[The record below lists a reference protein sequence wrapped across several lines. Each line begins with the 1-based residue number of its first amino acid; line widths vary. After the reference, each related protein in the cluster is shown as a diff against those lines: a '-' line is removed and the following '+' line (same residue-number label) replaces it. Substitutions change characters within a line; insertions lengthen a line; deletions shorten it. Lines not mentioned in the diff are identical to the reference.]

1 MVGNKLEKEN
11 ILITSSI
18 FPGGGAGANFLNLF
32 CKGVKAQNL
41 NIKVYLLKGFLFGNF
56 TTTHKRNNLT
66 DYNVPF
72 IYLGYIKRPH
82 NLLAKFLD
90 EISSFINLILKLCKV
105 LKNRKNT
112 IILIYNNE
120 LQSNILIYF
129 FCAVFDIKVVTFVPE
144 FYGKY
149 VFEGSFLRRLK
160 WYGFLF
166 NFYFLNKLSF
176 KLIVFSYY
184 LKDQYLS
191 KGYKESDIIVQ
202 PNLTDFDYW
211 EMKDSVKSYTIGY
224 SGSPSIKDGLHDLF
238 TAISIL
244 KKQSINVTLLV
255 IGDTPFGN
263 SLIPDL
269 KIICKDLDIEN
280 NVTFT
285 GLVELDV
292 VKKMLA
298 ECEILALTRPSTI
311 QTQAGFPTKLGEY
324 FASKKQI
331 LVTNFGDIE
340 RYFLKDAD
348 VVMAQSGDTKQ
359 IAEKIKWMIEN
370 KAAADIIKQTG
381 YKTASLL
388 LEYKSSVKRVVG
400 LMVVE

>member
-1 MVGNKLEKEN
+1 MVGNNLEREY
-11 ILITSSI
+11 ILITSSN

-32 CKGVKAQNL
+32 CKGVKYQNI
-41 NIKVYLLKGFLFGNF
+41 NIKVFLLKGFLFGNF
-56 TTTHKRNNLT
+56 STTHKRRNLT

-82 NLLAKFLD
+82 NFFAKFLD
-90 EISSFINLILKLCKV
+90 EFLSFFNLVAKLISL

-120 LQSNILIYF
+120 LQSNIVIYF
-129 FCAVFDIKVVTFVPE
+129 FCSVFNIKIVTFVPE

-149 VFEGSFLRRLK
+149 VFAGSFFRQLK

-176 KLIVFSYY
+176 KLIVFSHY

-191 KGYKESDIIVQ
+191 KGYSAADIIVQ

-211 EMKDSVKSYTIGY
+211 EMKDFIKTYTIGY

-244 KKQSINVTLLV
+244 KKKSINVTLIV
-255 IGDTPFGN
+255 IGDSPFGN

-269 KIICKDLDIEN
+269 KIICKTLDIEE

-285 GLVELDV
+285 GLVELEV
-292 VKKMLA
+292 VKKMLS

-331 LVTNFGDIE
+331 LLTNFGDVE
-340 RYFLKDAD
+340 LYFKKNID
-348 VVMAQSGDTKQ
+348 VIMAQSGDVEE
-359 IAEKIKWMIEN
+359 IAEKIKWMLEN
-370 KAAADIIKQTG
+370 KSEADAIKQTG
-381 YKTASLL
+381 YKTAGLL
-388 LEYKSSVKRVVG
+388 LEYKSSVKRVIG
-400 LMVVE
+400 AI

>member
-1 MVGNKLEKEN
+1 MVGNKLDREYV
-11 ILITSSI
+11 LITSSN
-18 FPGGGAGANFLNLF
+18 FPNGGAGANFLNLF
-32 CKGVKAQNL
+32 CKGVKEQNFK
-41 NIKVYLLKGFLFGNF
+41 IKVFLLKGFLFGNF
-56 TTTHKRNNLT
+56 TTSHKRINLT

-82 NLLAKFLD
+82 NFFAKFVDEFLTFFNLLAKLFSL
-90 EISSFINLILKLCKV
+90 
-105 LKNRKNT
+105 LKNRSNT

-120 LQSNILIYF
+120 LQSNIIIYL
-129 FCAVFDIKVVTFVPE
+129 FCKIAGIKVVTFVPE

-149 VFEGSFLRRLK
+149 VFAGSFLRQLK

-166 NFYFLNKLSF
+166 NFYFLNKLSY
-176 KLIVFSYY
+176 KLIVFSFY
-184 LKDQYLS
+184 LKEQYLN
-191 KGYKESDIIVQ
+191 KGYKETDIIVQ

-211 EMKDSVKSYTIGY
+211 EMQNSVKSYTIGY

-244 KKQSINVTLLV
+244 KKKAIHVNLLV
-255 IGDTPFGN
+255 IGDSPFGN

-269 KIICKDLDIEN
+269 KLVCKDLGIDDSIS
-280 NVTFT
+280 FT

-340 RYFLKDAD
+340 RYFKNDID
-348 VVMAQSGDTKQ
+348 VVMAQSGDVEQ

-370 KAAADIIKQTG
+370 KSDAETIMKNG
-381 YKTASLL
+381 YKTAGLL
-388 LEYKSSVKRVVG
+388 LEYKTSVKRVIS
-400 LMVVE
+400 LI

>member
-1 MVGNKLEKEN
+1 MVGNKLEREY
-11 ILITSSI
+11 ILITSSN

-32 CKGVKAQNL
+32 CKGVKFQNL
-41 NIKVYLLKGFLFGNF
+41 DIKVYLLKGFLFGNF
-56 TTTHKRNNLT
+56 TTTHKRSNLT

-72 IYLGYIKRPH
+72 IYLGYVKRPN
-82 NLLAKFLD
+82 NLFSKFLD
-90 EISSFINLILKLCKV
+90 ESLSFINLIIKLFKV
-105 LKNRKNT
+105 LKNKKNT
-112 IILIYNNE
+112 IIFIYNNE
-120 LQSNILIYF
+120 LQSNIVIYF
-129 FCAVFDIKVVTFVPE
+129 FCTIFNIKVVTFVPE

-149 VFEGSFLRRLK
+149 VFAGSFLRQLK
-160 WYGFLF
+160 WYGFLY

-176 KLIVFSYY
+176 KLIVFSHY

-191 KGYKESDIIVQ
+191 KGYSESDIIVQ

-211 EMKDSVKSYTIGY
+211 EMKDSVNSYTIGY

-255 IGDTPFGN
+255 IGDSPFGN

-269 KIICKDLDIEN
+269 QIICKELGIEN

-292 VKKMLA
+292 VKKMLGK
-298 ECEILALTRPSTI
+298 CGILALTRPSTI

-340 RYFLKDAD
+340 RYFLKDVD
-348 VVMAQSGDTKQ
+348 VVMAQSGDVEQ
-359 IAEKIKWMIEN
+359 IAQKIKWMIEN
-370 KAAADIIKQTG
+370 KPAAEYIRHAG
-381 YKTASLL
+381 YKTAGLL
-388 LEYKSSVKRVVG
+388 LEYKSSVKRVIG
-400 LMVVE
+400 LM

>member
-1 MVGNKLEKEN
+1 MVGNKLEREYV
-11 ILITSSI
+11 LITSSN
-18 FPGGGAGANFLNLF
+18 FPNGGAGANFLNLF
-32 CKGVKAQNL
+32 CKGVKCQNF
-41 NIKVYLLKGFLFGNF
+41 NIKVFLLKGFLFGNF
-56 TTTHKRNNLT
+56 TTNHKRNNLT
-66 DYNVPF
+66 DYKVPF

-82 NLLAKFLD
+82 NFFAKFLD
-90 EISSFINLILKLCKV
+90 ESLSFLNLIAKLFSL

-120 LQSNILIYF
+120 LQSNILIYL
-129 FCAVFDIKVVTFVPE
+129 FCKLFGIKVVTFVPE

-149 VFEGSFLRRLK
+149 VFAGSLLRQLK

-166 NFYFLNKLSF
+166 NFYFLNKLSY

-184 LKDQYLS
+184 LKEQYLN
-191 KGYKESDIIVQ
+191 KGYIESDIIVQ

-211 EMKDSVKSYTIGY
+211 EMQNSVRSYTIGY

-244 KKQSINVTLLV
+244 KKRAINVTLLV

-269 KIICKDLDIEN
+269 RIVCKNLNIEEN
-280 NVTFT
+280 IHFT

-331 LVTNFGDIE
+331 LVTNFGDVE
-340 RYFLKDAD
+340 RYFKKDID
-348 VVMAQSGDTKQ
+348 VVMAQSGDVEQ
-359 IAEKIKWMIEN
+359 IAEKIKWMIEHRVD
-370 KAAADIIKQTG
+370 AEAIKRTG
-381 YKTASLL
+381 YKTAGLL
-388 LEYKSSVKRVVG
+388 LEYKSSVKRVIS
-400 LMVVE
+400 LI

>member
-1 MVGNKLEKEN
+1 MVGNKLEKEY
-11 ILITSSI
+11 ILITSSN

-32 CKGVKAQNL
+32 CKGVKFQNL

-56 TTTHKRNNLT
+56 TTTHKRRNLT
-66 DYNVPF
+66 EYNVPF
-72 IYLGYIKRPH
+72 VYLGYVRRPH
-82 NLLAKFLD
+82 NLVAKFLD
-90 EISSFINLILKLCKV
+90 EFLSFINLIIKLFKL
-105 LKNRKNT
+105 LKNKKNT

-120 LQSNILIYF
+120 LQSNIVIYF
-129 FCAVFDIKVVTFVPE
+129 FCTVFNIKVVTFVPE

-149 VFEGSFLRRLK
+149 VFAGSFLRQLK

-184 LKDQYLS
+184 LKDQYFN
-191 KGYKESDIIVQ
+191 KGYNESDIIVQ

-244 KKQSINVTLLV
+244 KKQSFNVTLLV

-269 KIICKDLDIEN
+269 KIICKNLDIEEN
-280 NVTFT
+280 ITFT

-298 ECEILALTRPSTI
+298 ECGILALTRPSTI

-340 RYFLKDAD
+340 RFFKNNVD
-348 VVMAQSGDTKQ
+348 VVMAQSGDVEQ

-370 KAAADIIKQTG
+370 QSEANAIQQKG
-381 YKTASLL
+381 YKTADLL
-388 LEYKSSVKRVVG
+388 LEYKSSVKRVIS
-400 LMVVE
+400 LIES